1 MAVIADSSVLV
12 AAFHVK
18 DSLHE
23 NGVSAVANAQK
34 PILVPEY
41 VAIETAGVL
50 ALRAHDKIAKEFI
63 RVLLE
68 AGDMQLLRPHSDHFY
83 NAAAY
88 FSATKLRLSLVDC
101 SFVVLSRDFDTIT
114 FDKVLAKTIRQEKRK
129 L

>member
-68 AGDMQLLRPHSDHFY
+68 AGDMQLLRPPNDHFY

-88 FSATKLRLSLVDC
+88 FSSTKLRLSFVDC
-101 SFVVLSRDFDTIT
+101 SLVVLSRDFDTIT

>member
-41 VAIETAGVL
+41 VAIETAGEL
-50 ALRAHDKIAKEFI
+50 APPAHGKIAKESI

-68 AGDMQLLRPHSDHFY
+68 SGDMQLWTPPNGPFY
-83 NAAAY
+83 NGAAY
-88 FSATKLRLSLVDC
+88 FSSTKLRLSFVDC
-101 SFVVLSRDFDTIT
+101 S
-114 FDKVLAKTIRQEKRK
+114 
-129 L
+129 